1 MAPTKSTPAS
11 KAGKSPSKP
20 KEPRDSDLKKQ
31 LLFLW
36 ACHKISGVQVDA
48 PAVARHFGIT
58 NHAARMRLDRLRKKL
73 DEMEASTRSDDDTRA
88 IKDKDDDCK
97 AQTKQT
103 EVDSEDECDTMSD

>member
-1 MAPTKSTPAS
+1 M
-11 KAGKSPSKP
+11 
-20 KEPRDSDLKKQ
+20 KKQ

-36 ACHKISGVQVDA
+36 ACHKISGVQVGIFFCSASLEHLAMNSNNINLQVDA